1 MVNILVTMLMH
12 LIRLAIPPPENDQ
25 AMTTIN
31 SNSAAMSPAD
41 RMQLALQAAVSA
53 GTVKSTDQS
62 TLSNALTTID
72 TSLQSGSP
80 PAPGTDPTSI
90 KTKVNSLIDD
100 QVSSGTLTDDQATEL
115 KQVFAQA
122 TAKMGGHGGHHHMHV
137 GGGSASPADPND
149 PTASTNPIDALFS
162 DLTSAIDGVLGTSST
177 TAVASTTGTGSATSA
192 TAATGTSADS
202 LTASVDQLVS
212 FLKQVEQKIAG
223 NYTATGTTAASATT
237 DPVLVDANV

>member
-1 MVNILVTMLMH
+1 
-12 LIRLAIPPPENDQ
+12 
-25 AMTTIN
+25 MTTIN

-62 TLSNALTTID
+62 ALSNSLTTID

-80 PAPGTDPTSI
+80 PAPGTDPGSI

-100 QVSSGTLTDDQATEL
+100 QVSSGTLTGDQATEL

-137 GGGSASPADPND
+137 GGGSASPPDPDD

-162 DLTSAIDGVLGTSST
+162 DLTSAIDGVFGTSATTGASGT
-177 TAVASTTGTGSATSA
+177 TAVASTTGAGSAASA
-192 TAATGTSADS
+192 TAAAGTTSADS

-223 NYTATGTTAASATT
+223 NYTATGTTVASATT